1 MLLTKYKVLHFVLRT
16 AVETKIATPFLVV
29 SGVIY
34 WLQSQ
39 IIYWPHTFVNAP
51 VPISPGVAAEE
62 GQGVTYFGAI
72 LSKNQLVAT
81 SLPCCSPAQCSSLLK
96 LLFSKV
102 LKSAP

>member
-39 IIYWPHTFVNAP
+39 IIYWPHTFVNTP
-51 VPISPGVAAEE
+51 VPISPGVATEE

-81 SLPCCSPAQCSSLLK
+81 SLPCCSAAQCSSLLK
-96 LLFSKV
+96 LLATF
-102 LKSAP
+102 